1 MDVLR
6 PAYTGTM
13 AEGVGGRRRLAPVSE
28 RAAASAPAAPGEDA

>member
-13 AEGVGGRRRLAPVSE
+13 AEGVGGRHRL
-28 RAAASAPAAPGEDA
+28 PAATATAPPAEDA